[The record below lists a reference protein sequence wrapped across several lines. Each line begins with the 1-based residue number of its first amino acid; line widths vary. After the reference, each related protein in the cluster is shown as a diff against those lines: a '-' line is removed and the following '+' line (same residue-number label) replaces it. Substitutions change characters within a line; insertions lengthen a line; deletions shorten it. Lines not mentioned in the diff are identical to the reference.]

1 MVNEAESDGRQPTPK
16 SVGRVIIGHAT
27 DQTIKIWVQGSKR
40 FPKVKL
46 LVAPAEHG
54 KELVTEKHG
63 YLTGDHD
70 YTACFDFGSLRPSCA
85 YQVTAFFT
93 HRMGDRLPFTKTG
106 LVVGTFKTF
115 PSGGGNNAE
124 PFSFLLGSCNLP
136 VVAINNLAA
145 QALQLV
151 GFYLAERSLE
161 RSIPDR
167 QPSIALGE
175 GLLVRLARWSMRQ
188 LWARWILRRLI
199 HSSLG
204 LVFLG
209 TGGKWSTQPL
219 LRSPFLKLAGMFL
232 GHRIDFRDGCK
243 APLPGECLIG
253 ASSNAS
259 GVLAFEPILEKK
271 HSWDGRDAARIHG
284 INRCHWRIPK
294 RRMAAAA
301 GGTRSEIWD

>member
-219 LRSPFLKLAGMFL
+219 LRSLFLSLRGCFLATASTSVMAPR
-232 GHRIDFRDGCK
+232 HRYLDS
-243 APLPGECLIG
+243 AL
-253 ASSNAS
+253 
-259 GVLAFEPILEKK
+259 LAFLPTRQACWRSIQFWRKSIPGMAVCVRGL
-271 HSWDGRDAARIHG
+271 HG